1 MPSPTTALDLIT
13 RSMRLAKVLAAGE
26 TPTADEANDA
36 LATLND
42 ILENWDVEPL
52 SLWGTS
58 NFVGATIPGRATY
71 TIGPAGDLNTTRPA
85 RISDAYV
92 TFGNV
97 DFRVEPIGQVE
108 YNSISVKSLAQPI
121 PQKLLY
127 VDDFPLGLITLWPV
141 PTQAIPLVLT
151 VDRKLTQ
158 IPNLQTTINYP
169 PAAAMALR
177 YQLALQLATEYGVPL
192 DPALAALA
200 SDAKADYKRSNKRR
214 RTATVDAGL
223 MHRGGFINWRTG
235 D

>member
-13 RSMRLAKVLAAGE
+13 RSMRLAKILAAGE

-36 LATLND
+36 LAVLND
-42 ILENWDVEPL
+42 VLENWGTQPL
-52 SLWGTS
+52 ALWGTS
-58 NFVGATIPGRATY
+58 NFVGSTVANKATY

-85 RISDAYV
+85 TISDAYV
-92 TFGNV
+92 TFGGV

-108 YNSISVKSLAQPI
+108 YNSISLKTLAQPI

-127 VDDFPLGLITLWPV
+127 VDDYPLGLLTLWPV

-151 VDRKLTQ
+151 FDRLLTQ

-169 PAAAMALR
+169 PGAAMALR
-177 YQLALQLATEYGVPL
+177 YQLALQLATEYGVPI
-192 DPALAALA
+192 DAALVELA
-200 SDAKADYKRSNKRR
+200 DDAKADYKRSNIKRR
-214 RTATVDAGL
+214 VATVDAGL
-223 MHRGGFINWRTG
+223 MFRGGFINWRTG